1 MRLWSDMKIGQRTGR
16 FMPAGENGCLEGAEK
31 VQKDKITNNETTNK
45 QTRIHTVIMLI
56 GLILIIFACFN
67 LVKIIKNYY
76 TSRKIY
82 GDLNQQY
89 VTEEPVSETVDGTE
103 EEKPWYELASVDL
116 KALQEQNPEVAGWI
130 YFENEDISYP
140 VMYSGDNEK
149 YLRTTWNGVS
159 ASAGSLFIEEANSP
173 DFEDCHTLIY
183 GHNMKDLSMF
193 GKLKYY
199 KEKDAYYE
207 DHQFFQ
213 IFSGNEISRYQ
224 IFADVDADSFVY
236 SVPYAEDDAFQD
248 FIDEIY
254 KISYKQTGVT
264 ATNMNKVITLS
275 TCSNDD
281 KRFVVH
287 AVRVNQYNTSEGE
300 TE

>member
-1 MRLWSDMKIGQRTGR
+1 MRLWFDMKIGQRTGM

-103 EEKPWYELASVDL
+103 EERPWYELASVDL

-149 YLRTTWNGVS
+149 YLRTT
-159 ASAGSLFIEEANSP
+159 
-173 DFEDCHTLIY
+173 
-183 GHNMKDLSMF
+183 
-193 GKLKYY
+193 
-199 KEKDAYYE
+199 
-207 DHQFFQ
+207 
-213 IFSGNEISRYQ
+213 
-224 IFADVDADSFVY
+224 
-236 SVPYAEDDAFQD
+236 
-248 FIDEIY
+248 
-254 KISYKQTGVT
+254 
-264 ATNMNKVITLS
+264 
-275 TCSNDD
+275 
-281 KRFVVH
+281 
-287 AVRVNQYNTSEGE
+287 
-300 TE
+300 